1 MLSRT
6 VVCLSRLPR
15 VLFSVFC
22 SPFSGAQ
29 SAPSL
34 HPRHV
39 CDVPTSTQRA
49 GRACTQST
57 RSARRPK
64 RAWRAS
70 HATLLESWESSG
82 VSRCPSCPIGPIC
95 PTAKF
100 DDVSRS
106 VKREADGREGAING
120 RLVRKAT
127 GVSPQISRILAF
139 SRVHFHSLVSAQGG
153 VPRGTPLHKPRFF
166 FSCPPPPY
174 PKGPRSGPYRLSTRT
189 TIGVDPRPL

>member
-22 SPFSGAQ
+22 GRGRFVASRLHAPFSGAQ

-34 HPRHV
+34 HSRHV

-64 RAWRAS
+64 RTWRAS
-70 HATLLESWESSG
+70 HATLLGSLESSG

-106 VKREADGREGAING
+106 VKREADGREGAISG

-127 GVSPQISRILAF
+127 GVSPSDFAHTGFFAGPF
-139 SRVHFHSLVSAQGG
+139 SFPSQCTGGCSTWNTPAQD
-153 VPRGTPLHKPRFF
+153 LIFL
-166 FSCPPPPY
+166 
-174 PKGPRSGPYRLSTRT
+174 RLPSPTL
-189 TIGVDPRPL
+189 P

>member
-22 SPFSGAQ
+22 GRGRFVPSGLHAPFSGAQ

-70 HATLLESWESSG
+70 HATLLGSWESSG

-106 VKREADGREGAING
+106 VKREADGLEGAISG

-127 GVSPQISRILAF
+127 GVSPSDFAHTGVFAGSF
-139 SRVHFHSLVSAQGG
+139 SFPSQCTGGCSTWNTPAQTLIFLLVPS
-153 VPRGTPLHKPRFF
+153 PTLP
-166 FSCPPPPY
+166 
-174 PKGPRSGPYRLSTRT
+174 
-189 TIGVDPRPL
+189 